1 MPSPPGPVTNDRRRI
16 GNLSHAHRRFKLP
29 HMTSSKA
36 LSPADAPEVVTMA
49 AARVQAHLR
58 LVMPE
63 ADAHPVSLH
72 EAMRYTVFGGGKRL
86 RPALVYAG
94 GRLAKAALDVLDP
107 AAAAVE
113 LIHAYSLVHD
123 DLPAMDDDEL
133 RHGQPTVHVRYD
145 EATAVLVG
153 DALQALAFE
162 VIGGAVPPALA
173 QRWMQL
179 LAAAA
184 GAAGMVGGQV
194 LDLAAEDRK
203 EPLPLADL
211 ETMHRRKTGALIR
224 ASILL
229 GASAGAL
236 RDVELDAVDAF
247 AREIG
252 LAFQIHDDVLDVVAS
267 TERLGKPQGSD
278 ERQGKT
284 TYVTI
289 LGLAGAREEGRRRL
303 DSALTHLTRFGTRAD
318 DLRAI
323 ARYIIGRPQ

>member
-1 MPSPPGPVTNDRRRI
+1 
-16 GNLSHAHRRFKLP
+16 
-29 HMTSSKA
+29 MTSSKVP
-36 LSPADAPEVVTMA
+36 SPADAPEVVTMA
-49 AARVQAHLR
+49 AARVQACLQR
-58 LVMPE
+58 VMPE
-63 ADAHPVSLH
+63 ADAHPASLH

-94 GRLAKAALDVLDP
+94 GRLARVAPDVLDR

-162 VIGGAVPPALA
+162 VIASDASASRA

-179 LAAAA
+179 LAEAA

-194 LDLAAEDRK
+194 LDLAAEGRK

-211 ETMHRRKTGALIR
+211 EAMHRRKTGALIR
-224 ASILL
+224 ASIML
-229 GASAGAL
+229 GATAGPL
-236 RDVELDAVDAF
+236 RGLELDAVDAF

-289 LGLAGAREEGRRRL
+289 LGLAGAREEGQNRL
-303 DSALTHLTRFGTRAD
+303 DGALNHLARFGTRAD

-323 ARYIIGRPQ
+323 ARYIIGRTQ

>member
-1 MPSPPGPVTNDRRRI
+1 
-16 GNLSHAHRRFKLP
+16 
-29 HMTSSKA
+29 MTSSKTP
-36 LSPADAPEVVTMA
+36 SPTGVPEVVTMA
-49 AARVQAHLR
+49 AARVQAYLQR
-58 LVMPE
+58 LMPE
-63 ADAHPVSLH
+63 ADVHPASLF

-94 GRLAKAALDVLDP
+94 GQLAEVKPKELDP

-162 VIGGAVPPALA
+162 ILA
-173 QRWMQL
+173 YHPSPLFAHRSMQL
-179 LAAAA
+179 LTAAA

-194 LDLAAEDRK
+194 LDLAAEGRK

-211 ETMHRRKTGALIR
+211 EAMHQRKTGALIR

-323 ARYIIGRPQ
+323 ARYIVGRGQ